1 MKILTSHILSGKSGR
16 RRSWQNQSKDSR
28 PKKTKKWG
36 LAYYQ
41 VIDAGIEFENLNFS
55 SFRVN
60 MLDFN
65 LYLGLEAN
73 SSAGPESELAFQV
86 IVLECKVP
94 LA

>member
-1 MKILTSHILSGKSGR
+1 M
-16 RRSWQNQSKDSR
+16 
-28 PKKTKKWG
+28 
-36 LAYYQ
+36 
-41 VIDAGIEFENLNFS
+41 VDAGNEFENLYFS

-60 MLDFN
+60 VLDFN